1 MSKANRV
8 GIIGD
13 SHCPVMLDG
22 YAEWCMSIFEQ
33 WQVNRIIHIGDLA
46 DHHSASFHDSEI
58 GFTDIVGEME
68 AARDQIQHMQKV
80 FGKNVEVLT
89 GDHDANLAR
98 KMKAVG
104 LDPSLLRKQAEIW
117 GIEWKFYPRYHKLQ
131 IDDYQIFH
139 GDQGRG
145 GKTPAI
151 AKAEADWTSSA
162 IGHHHTAGGVTWGC
176 NNNSR
181 YWGMSVGCG
190 IDHKHAVMAYGA
202 SFAQKPIISCGVVID
217 GVPYF
222 EPMPKKNKF
231 GRRLR

>member
-1 MSKANRV
+1 M
-8 GIIGD
+8 
-13 SHCPVMLDG
+13 
-22 YAEWCMSIFEQ
+22 
-33 WQVNRIIHIGDLA
+33 
-46 DHHSASFHDSEI
+46 
-58 GFTDIVGEME
+58 
-68 AARDQIQHMQKV
+68 
-80 FGKNVEVLT
+80 T
-89 GDHDANLAR
+89 GNHDANLAR

-131 IDDYQIFH
+131 IDDYQVFH

-222 EPMPKKNKF
+222 EPMPKREQVWTQAQVAFLAFSIALLTSCSAIIFFIAAGTSLNGGTKCSD
-231 GRRLR
+231 